1 MKNDALLMGR
11 FWLPVAAWCGL
22 IFALSSVPGLESG
35 LSWDFTLRKGAHMFE
50 YAVLFLLIR
59 RALAGTTQFSRGA
72 CVSTAVMLAVLYAVS
87 DEFHQSFVPNRG
99 ASSFDVMIDAVGALV
114 ATFIKNDEKIFSLA
128 PVRLLFGRLRG

>member
-1 MKNDALLMGR
+1 MKNNALQAGL

-22 IFALSSVPGLESG
+22 IFALSGVPGLDSG

-50 YAVLFLLIR
+50 YAVLFLLVR
-59 RALAGTTQFSRGA
+59 RALAATTRLSRGA
-72 CVSTAVMLAVLYAVS
+72 CVSTAVALTVLYAVS

-99 ASSFDVMIDAVGALV
+99 ASALDVMIDAVGVLAG
-114 ATFIKNDEKIFSLA
+114 TFIKNDEKIFSFA

>member
-1 MKNDALLMGR
+1 MQKGL

-59 RALAGTTQFSRGA
+59 RALAATTTLSRRA
-72 CVSTAVMLAVLYAVS
+72 CTITALACAVAYAMS

-99 ASSFDVMIDAVGALV
+99 ASPIDVLIDAVGALAGTLV
-114 ATFIKNDEKIFSLA
+114 KHDEKICAFA